1 MALIEIYIKNY
12 SSGGSVV
19 TTETLLQSVPFAPGS
34 IPIIEP
40 KVKGELGKAGSFEFK
55 MEPNHPFYSSLLQ
68 MKTIMRVVYAG
79 NVIFRGRVLTIDADM
94 YGSKSIHCEGDF
106 AFLLDTPQEGTKE
119 DTRPSISVS
128 EYLEQVVAAH
138 NAKCGDTDKQFT
150 LGEYPGHYSEGIA
163 TEQQIK
169 PSDEQV
175 YQQYGSSSWNTSMDR
190 FEDILGI
197 FGGYWRTRYVSSGGT
212 TTVYLDWLNEYYRD
226 TGATQTIEVAK
237 NLIDMSETTEVDNL
251 FTVVIPIGKRESEDI
266 FITDYWPVVDPTHAA
281 VNYIEVPELVN
292 LYSLN
297 ELNFNHHKAFE
308 YLQAISK
315 FGRIYKVVT
324 FDNANMEEKLFEYA
338 KDWIKNNYM
347 GQIISYDIN
356 ALDMRNI
363 DATESPLL
371 VGDLVR
377 LVHPNVSSSGDR
389 LTVISAEYDLF
400 NPEKT
405 KYNIGMPNALLNATY
420 GVKAKSGGGGGG
432 GGGISDDPDPDD
444 DDEEAHRAQDAAY
457 FRQQYVL
464 KTDYSYNIGL
474 DDPLAFLVYDDTG
487 YQLDES
493 SAAAYLKSL
502 TQTERREMVAFLRD
516 PIVQNGDEAT
526 KWFVLNNNSAYSNL
540 KAKQQAW
547 SDAVTQYA
555 IDAGLDQVEASVITS
570 NRTTLLKLARLV
582 DDAGSVVPPYNL
594 SDEMR
599 ELAIRARRS
608 LTLVGEG
615 AAALKNSTKT
625 SFMANAFNLLGTNFD
640 LDEGLVSFDAITGSF
655 DFNSLFENAL
665 GDFDLGKIFSIDT
678 LSGTIKSFTANGAV
692 QQWVSDT
699 INNVTSLYNNNGV
712 KIFESL
718 GGTVN
723 GVVQDVLTIF
733 DGSGM
738 KQIFIDGV
746 NKLTELWTSTT
757 DPTTGDVTSTEK
769 LIGIDGVTKVIEFDN
784 MSVIRKETTAGGGS
798 VSFGFYDEGNLSGG
812 VVVNKLNTQ
821 DAIDT
826 FDPTISYP
834 AGAYVRY
841 NGQAFMF
848 TTAHAAG
855 DWIGTDAQTASGYTT
870 KIVADRVDLGN
881 YATVGQLQASYVTT
895 EYLLAHY
902 TATDDLSAAIGDI
915 LSINAIDAT
924 FENVSA
930 TSISVG
936 GLTVNADF
944 TMDGS
949 SLGVHTISV
958 GNTSLGY
965 VLASNDINFNLADM
979 DDYEAAISAA
989 YAAEDQELLA
999 NKSLTAT
1006 WVPATNVYSMTFS
1019 SLGLERSPGSNV
1031 FTTNEPLVPSEAFN
1045 AEDQKLKDNPTL
1057 SGVWV
1062 PETHVYSLT
1071 FQSEGLNGTTFIH
1084 NAPLVPSEAIEYG
1097 MSLSENDPA
1106 SAYILEDQTLKQ
1118 NASLTGTWVS
1128 GTQVYSLDFT
1138 STGVP
1143 RTGGSNAFSHNAVL
1157 TPTEAIAY
1165 GRNSVTMQTVPVLYN
1180 LDVPEEGYMI
1190 SFDIGYQMSN
1200 QATMQYV
1207 PKTINAYSV
1216 WANGYNVGWGNAAK
1230 SVSYSDGT
1238 LTLPHKTN
1246 IGATY
1251 TKSISHS
1258 YTASQFTIA
1267 GSIMYSDW
1275 EGTIGGVKLKYV
1287 RSKHTGPS
1295 LSL

>member
-444 DDEEAHRAQDAAY
+444 DDEEVRRAQDAAY
-457 FRQQYVL
+457 FRQQYIL

-526 KWFVLNNNSAYSNL
+526 KWFVLNSSSAYRNL

-570 NRTTLLKLARLV
+570 NRTALLKLARLV

-738 KQIFIDGV
+738 KQIFVDGV

-757 DPTTGDVTSTEK
+757 DPNTGDVTSTEK

-841 NGQAFMF
+841 NGQAYMF

-855 DWIGTDAQTASGYTT
+855 AWIGTDAQTASGYTT

-881 YATVGQLQASYVTT
+881 YATVGQLQANYVTT
-895 EYLLAHY
+895 EYLEANY
-902 TATDDLSAAIGDI
+902 VTAQYLEANYISTESLSAMFADI
-915 LSINAIDAT
+915 PGINAIDGG
-924 FENVSA
+924 FENLEA

-989 YAAEDQELLA
+989 YAAEDQELRA
-999 NKSLTAT
+999 NAEFEMVWLPDVQK
-1006 WVPATNVYSMTFS
+1006 YSITFS
-1019 SLGLERSPGSNV
+1019 STGLARGEEYSNV
-1031 FTTNEPLVPSEAFN
+1031 FTANTPLIPTDAIRYG
-1045 AEDQKLKDNPTL
+1045 ADQVHISSDDIVDEGTRTWDADYK
-1057 SGVWV
+1057 GVWIRV
-1062 PETHVYSLT
+1062 RATAENGASNVNSIYVDTTESYS
-1071 FQSEGLNGTTFIH
+1071 H
-1084 NAPLVPSEAIEYG
+1084 
-1097 MSLSENDPA
+1097 
-1106 SAYILEDQTLKQ
+1106 
-1118 NASLTGTWVS
+1118 
-1128 GTQVYSLDFT
+1128 
-1138 STGVP
+1138 
-1143 RTGGSNAFSHNAVL
+1143 
-1157 TPTEAIAY
+1157 
-1165 GRNSVTMQTVPVLYN
+1165 GRNSVTMQTIPVLYK
-1180 LDVPEEGYMI
+1180 LDVPEEGYTI

-1207 PKTINAYSV
+1207 SKTINAYSV